1 MSENSWDRIKN
12 ETQKAFNAFGLYRD
26 LGYTRSMQKVAQM
39 YAKETGR
46 KENTIL
52 AQLKRWSSKYDWV
65 KRCEDYDVEQDRLY
79 QVENKE
85 KIKQMRERHLT
96 FEVVKQTKGFDKI
109 RNIRAEELD
118 ARDALALLDSG
129 IKGERVLHGEPEAT
143 LGIQAEGVRK
153 IKVKWSDDIE
163 DLDDEE

>member
-1 MSENSWDRIKN
+1 MEENSWDRQKS

-52 AQLKRWSSKYDWV
+52 TQLKRWSTKYEWV
-65 KRCEDYDVEQDRLY
+65 KRTEDYDVEQDRLY
-79 QVENKE
+79 QIDNKE

-109 RNIRAEELD
+109 RNLTVDELD

-129 IKGERVLHGEPEAT
+129 IKGERVLHGEPEST
-143 LGIQAEGVRK
+143 LGIQAGGTRK

-163 DLDDEE
+163 DLEDEK